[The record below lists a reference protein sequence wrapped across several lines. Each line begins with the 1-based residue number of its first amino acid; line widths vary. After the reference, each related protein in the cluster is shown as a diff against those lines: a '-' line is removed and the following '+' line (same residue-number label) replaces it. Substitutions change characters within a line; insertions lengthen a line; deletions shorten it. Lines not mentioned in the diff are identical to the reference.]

1 MLSPLPVGEGE
12 VGVPRVGPHRSPG
25 HPHPIIGHMD
35 KLGRNFKHA
44 GVPVSTLKHTNG
56 QGYTFQIRLNNFLY
70 ITGIDY
76 NIISQGCCV
85 SGFYFSTNITA
96 ESNTL

>member
-44 GVPVSTLKHTNG
+44 GVLVSNSET
-56 QGYTFQIRLNNFLY
+56 YEWPRL
-70 ITGIDY
+70 
-76 NIISQGCCV
+76 
-85 SGFYFSTNITA
+85 YFPNKT
-96 ESNTL
+96 E

>member
-12 VGVPRVGPHRSPG
+12 VGVPRVGPHRSPS

-35 KLGRNFKHA
+35 KLGHNFKHA
-44 GVPVSTLKHTNG
+44 GVPVSNSET
-56 QGYTFQIRLNNFLY
+56 YEWPRLYFPNNFLY

-76 NIISQGCCV
+76 IISQGCCV
-85 SGFYFSTNITA
+85 SGFFFI
-96 ESNTL
+96 